1 MSAEFGEVFTRR
13 WVAELILDLAG
24 YTTDRPLG
32 ALTIVEPSVGSGAFL
47 RPILDRLLATPPQR
61 WTDLTTSVRAF
72 DIQASNVAACRR
84 LAAARLT
91 AAGCPVHLAMEL
103 AEVWVVEADFLLAGG
118 DSLFGERLAA
128 DLVVG
133 NPPYIRIEDI
143 DPALLA
149 TYRHVAPTM
158 GGRADL
164 YVGFFEHGL
173 DLLKPGGVLAYICAD
188 RWMRNGYGRDLR
200 RKVVRGFATDAVL
213 VMHDADAFESEVS
226 AYPAITVLRNGPAR
240 GTLSARAT
248 AAFGEA
254 AASDLVA
261 WATSG
266 VAELRTDAVAA
277 ARLPHWHTTDGV
289 WPDADAETLAWL
301 ADLAD
306 RYPLIE
312 DSRTRIGIGIATGAD
327 KVYIQRHHVDVE
339 PSRLVPMVTPG
350 AVKGDAFAWTGE
362 HLVSPWEGRQ
372 VVNLA
377 DYPRLARYYTKHLP
391 LLRSRNVAG
400 RSPHWFRTI
409 DSFNPELMTSELL
422 VMQDMK
428 LRAHPVRVP
437 AGFYPHHN
445 LTWVSSTAWD
455 LDVLGGLLLSDF
467 VERQVAAHCVR
478 MRGGTLRFQPT
489 VLRKVRLPRPEAVP
503 AAVAAALADAF
514 RSRDRDGA
522 SRAAASLSR

>member
-1 MSAEFGEVFTRR
+1 MAAVFGEVFTRR
-13 WVAELILDLAG
+13 WVVDLILDLAG
-24 YTTDRPLG
+24 YTPDRPLHS
-32 ALTIVEPSVGSGAFL
+32 LTIVEPSVGSGAFL
-47 RPILDRLLATPPQR
+47 GPILDRLLATMPR
-61 WTDLTTSVRAF
+61 HWTELAACIRAF
-72 DIQASNVAACRR
+72 DIQPANVASCRR
-84 LAAARLT
+84 LAEGRLT
-91 AAGCPVHLAMEL
+91 SAGCPPSIAREL
-103 AEVWVVEADFLLAGG
+103 AETWVVEADFLLACG
-118 DSLFGERLAA
+118 DTLFNERLAA
-128 DLVVG
+128 DVVVG

-143 DPALLA
+143 EPGLLA

-226 AYPAITVLRNGPAR
+226 AYPAITVLRKGAAQ
-240 GTLSARAT
+240 GTISARAT
-248 AAFGEA
+248 AAFGDA
-254 AASDLVA
+254 AARDFAA
-261 WATSG
+261 WTKSA
-266 VAELRTDAVAA
+266 APELRTDAVVA
-277 ARLPHWHTTDGV
+277 ARLPEWHTTDAV

-301 ADLAD
+301 ADLAG

-312 DSRTRIGIGIATGAD
+312 DARTRIGIGIATGAD
-327 KVYIQRHHVDVE
+327 RVYIQRHHVDVE

-362 HLVSPWEGRQ
+362 HLVSPWEGRK
-372 VVNLA
+372 VVDLA
-377 DYPRLARYYTKHLP
+377 EYPRLARYYAQHRP
-391 LLRSRNVAG
+391 LLGRRNVAG

-409 DSFNPELMTSELL
+409 DSFNPELMASDLL

-455 LDVLGGLLLSDF
+455 LDVLGGFLLSDF

-478 MRGGTLRFQPT
+478 MRGNTLRFQPT
-489 VLRKVRLPRPEAVP
+489 VLRKVRLPRPEDVP
-503 AAVAAALADAF
+503 AEVAAALADAF
-514 RSRDRDGA
+514 RSRDRDAA
-522 SRAAASLSR
+522 SWAAASLSR